1 MATQLDKQWYSNE
14 LVKDIITPNID
25 TWRSRYDLK
34 EQLLLNDNNLV
45 IRNMRAND
53 MVPYKTS
60 QDTIHIVTISE
71 QYRPDVIA
79 NNAYGDSNLAWVI
92 LSANGLSDIFDL
104 VAEMEIRIPSS
115 LSIYN
120 MGGVLNR

>member
-1 MATQLDKQWYSNE
+1 MFLHISFTICKSIFNALPTSLIEPLS
-14 LVKDIITPNID
+14 LTV
-25 TWRSRYDLK
+25 LK
-34 EQLLLNDNNLV
+34 
-45 IRNMRAND
+45 
-53 MVPYKTS
+53 
-60 QDTIHIVTISE
+60 VTISE

-79 NNAYGDSNLAWVI
+79 NNAYGDPNLAWVI

>member
-1 MATQLDKQWYSNE
+1 MFCIKE
-14 LVKDIITPNID
+14 V
-25 TWRSRYDLK
+25 DLFVLFCCNWVNNPGSEK

-79 NNAYGDSNLAWVI
+79 NNAYGDPNLAWVI